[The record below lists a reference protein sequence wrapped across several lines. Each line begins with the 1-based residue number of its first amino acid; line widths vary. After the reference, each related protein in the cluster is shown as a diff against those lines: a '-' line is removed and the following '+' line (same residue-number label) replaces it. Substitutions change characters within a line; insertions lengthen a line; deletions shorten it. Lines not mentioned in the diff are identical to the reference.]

1 MPAVRIEQ
9 GQLAAG
15 LLLGSAS
22 LTGGIVNAA
31 AAQPSEGGPA
41 SAEDILRTM
50 REISARLAARDP
62 GPVAGTD
69 MTVEAFGALVKRGP
83 WPRRVAIS
91 HATADAWQP
100 DREPARRTWMPQPTG
115 FGVPVDFDDTVPD
128 GMVRIVEAHPDATR
142 AAATRRFLESRRV
155 TDIQGIGS
163 GPTALIR
170 ITGI

>member
-1 MPAVRIEQ
+1 MEHDDR
-9 GQLAAG
+9 LA
-15 LLLGSAS
+15 
-22 LTGGIVNAA
+22 TGEDRLSYDIVNAA
-31 AAQPSEGGPA
+31 AAQPPQSGPA

-100 DREPARRTWMPQPTG
+100 DPEPAPRAWTPRPSG
-115 FGVPVDFDDTVPD
+115 FGVPVDYDDTVPD

-142 AAATRRFLESRRV
+142 AAAVRRFMERQWFAEVQAASE
-155 TDIQGIGS
+155 
-163 GPTALIR
+163 GPTSLIH